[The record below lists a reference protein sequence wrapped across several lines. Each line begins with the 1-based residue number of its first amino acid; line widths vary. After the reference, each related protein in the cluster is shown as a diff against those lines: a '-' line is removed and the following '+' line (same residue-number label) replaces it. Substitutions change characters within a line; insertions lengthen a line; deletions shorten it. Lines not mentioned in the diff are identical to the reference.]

1 MKKYNTV
8 DFKEFY
14 KNKKVFVTG
23 GAGLIGS
30 FLVDSLVDCGADVVV
45 LDNLYRGKKAHIQ
58 HFNKV
63 KFLECD
69 IINSDGYA
77 DELQESQIVFHAAS
91 KVLGIGYSAKNHID
105 MMLTNDNMTN
115 AFFDALAPSK
125 KIEQLVVVSSSSI
138 YDDNGPDT
146 ISESY
151 GFTGTPEKANLG
163 YGLAKRF
170 LEQKAEVLAENKNIK
185 LSIFRPSNIY
195 GERYSWAGEN
205 SQGLPSLVKKLLD
218 GNSKIEIWGTGNQ
231 RRNYMH
237 AFDCANIMLC
247 AAAKQNKNND
257 VFNIGVK
264 ETISLR
270 ELVEIAC
277 NLYQIN
283 PELTFNTNMPEGR
296 FIKSSDDEKL
306 LSIIPNFKENLISIE
321 DGLLRMQNW
330 YHNIS

>member
-1 MKKYNTV
+1 M

-45 LDNLYRGKKAHIQ
+45 LDNLYRGKKSYIQ
-58 HFNKV
+58 QIEKV
-63 KFLECD
+63 RFLECD
-69 IINSDGYA
+69 IINSNSYA
-77 DELQESQIVFHAAS
+77 SELQEAQIVFHIAS

-115 AFFDALAPSK
+115 AFLDALTPSK
-125 KIEQLVVVSSSSI
+125 KIEQLVVISSSSI
-138 YDDNGPDT
+138 YDDNGPD
-146 ISESY
+146 IVSESY

-170 LEQKAEVLAENKNIK
+170 LEQKAEIFAENKNIK

-195 GERYSWAGEN
+195 GERYTWAGEN

-237 AFDCANIMLC
+237 AFDCADIMLRVT
-247 AAAKQNKNND
+247 AKQNKASD

-270 ELVEIAC
+270 QLVEIAC

-321 DGLLRMQNW
+321 DGLLKMKDW
-330 YHNIS
+330 YQKLS